1 VAWQPSGESGNPLF
15 TTTDAHELVLF

>member
-1 VAWQPSGESGNPLF
+1 MAWQPSGESGNPLF